1 MSDLRY
7 ILPPLAVM
15 VALLVYLICAR
26 RREARERAAMERRL
40 THRQAELLERLRVA
54 MHESMRH
61 LGQTAAGAAT
71 AQQLADAAL
80 AMETRQEH
88 LRRGV
93 EERLNAVSALNENRL
108 EQMRRTLDERLDAI
122 ARLNDQKLEQMRRT
136 VSEKLEST
144 LENRLGQSFRLVN
157 EQLARVHKGLG
168 EMQTLAQGDR
178 YGSDNSGAGKCVV
191 LDYSSINIAKRF
203 HIGHLSTTMI
213 GNSLYKL
220 YRFFG
225 WKAVGVN
232 HLGDWGTQF
241 GKMIAAYKK
250 WGDRETVE
258 RGGVD
263 EMVKL
268 YVRFHKEAEND
279 PALEDEGRA
288 WFKKIEDGDE
298 EALSIFNWFK
308 EVTLKDAQKT
318 YELLGV
324 TFDSYAGESFYN
336 DKMGPVV
343 EELKEKGLLKE
354 DKGAMIVDLEPY
366 GMPPALILRSDG
378 ATLYLT
384 RDLAAAKYRK
394 DTYNFDKSLY
404 VVAYQQDLHFKQLFK
419 VLELMGYTWAKDCE
433 HVAFGMVSY
442 EGQTLSTR
450 EGRVVYLD
458 DLLHQA
464 IQKARDIIEEKSP
477 ALENKEEIARQI
489 GVGAV
494 VFFVL
499 YNNRIKDIDFW
510 WDRALNFEGETGPY
524 VMYTHARACSVL
536 RKPEAQAAEGVK
548 PDFAALADP
557 EAQEVVRLIEQFP
570 LILKSALERSEPSM
584 ITRFSADLAQ
594 AFNKFYY
601 ERRILDED
609 MGARA
614 ARLLLTRVS
623 KNVIRVALSLI
634 GLAAPE
640 RM

>member
-1 MSDLRY
+1 MDFRLAIAEQ
-7 ILPPLAVM
+7 IL
-15 VALLVYLICAR
+15 VALPEVSL
-26 RREARERAAMERRL
+26 
-40 THRQAELLERLRVA
+40 
-54 MHESMRH
+54 
-61 LGQTAAGAAT
+61 TAADVASMLEVPPDTKMGDYAFPCFKLSKALRKSPVMI
-71 AQQLADAAL
+71 ADQLAGAIQADF
-80 AMETRQEH
+80 
-88 LRRGV
+88 
-93 EERLNAVSALNENRL
+93 
-108 EQMRRTLDERLDAI
+108 I
-122 ARLNDQKLEQMRRT
+122 ARVESVRGYLNFFIDRAIYAE
-136 VSEKLEST
+136 
-144 LENRLGQSFRLVN
+144 
-157 EQLARVHKGLG
+157 RVL
-168 EMQTLAQGDR
+168 TAADAQGDR
-178 YGSDNSGAGKCVV
+178 YGSDNSVESKCVV

-220 YRFFG
+220 YKFFG

-279 PALEDEGRA
+279 PSLEDEGRA

-336 DKMGPVV
+336 DKMGPIVD
-343 EELKEKGLLKE
+343 ELRAKGLLKE
-354 DKGAMIVDLEPY
+354 DQGAMIVDLEPY

-419 VLELMGYTWAKDCE
+419 VLELMGYEWAKDCE
-433 HVAFGMVSY
+433 HVSFGMVSY

-464 IQKARDIIEEKSP
+464 IQKARDIIKEKSP
-477 ALENKEEIARQI
+477 SLENKDEIARQI

-536 RKPEAQAAEGVK
+536 RKAEAQGLPEEA

-557 EAQEVVRLIEQFP
+557 EAQDVVRLIEQFP
-570 LILKSALERSEPSM
+570 LILKNALERSEPSM

-601 ERRILDED
+601 ERRILDDD

-614 ARLLLTRVS
+614 ARLMLTRVS

>member
-1 MSDLRY
+1 M
-7 ILPPLAVM
+7 
-15 VALLVYLICAR
+15 
-26 RREARERAAMERRL
+26 
-40 THRQAELLERLRVA
+40 
-54 MHESMRH
+54 
-61 LGQTAAGAAT
+61 
-71 AQQLADAAL
+71 
-80 AMETRQEH
+80 
-88 LRRGV
+88 
-93 EERLNAVSALNENRL
+93 
-108 EQMRRTLDERLDAI
+108 
-122 ARLNDQKLEQMRRT
+122 
-136 VSEKLEST
+136 
-144 LENRLGQSFRLVN
+144 
-157 EQLARVHKGLG
+157 
-168 EMQTLAQGDR
+168 
-178 YGSDNSGAGKCVV
+178 
-191 LDYSSINIAKRF
+191 
-203 HIGHLSTTMI
+203 
-213 GNSLYKL
+213 
-220 YRFFG
+220 
-225 WKAVGVN
+225 
-232 HLGDWGTQF
+232 
-241 GKMIAAYKK
+241 
-250 WGDRETVE
+250 
-258 RGGVD
+258 
-263 EMVKL
+263 
-268 YVRFHKEAEND
+268 
-279 PALEDEGRA
+279 
-288 WFKKIEDGDE
+288 
-298 EALSIFNWFK
+298 
-308 EVTLKDAQKT
+308 
-318 YELLGV
+318 

-536 RKPEAQAAEGVK
+536 RKPEAQAAEGAK

-614 ARLLLTRVS
+614 ARLMLTRVS